1 MFQNQLRNIEIV
13 RAQRTQYSVFC
24 LRETISSYTETVLV
38 IMNEATFLFM
48 PLAVLLLLPNSF
60 SHDRIETCQ

>member
-1 MFQNQLRNIEIV
+1 
-13 RAQRTQYSVFC
+13 
-24 LRETISSYTETVLV
+24 VLV